1 MPLNEK
7 STIYSPHMLDDMF
20 DSGTR
25 RDVMP
30 IPAFTVE
37 IPKGD
42 DYVRVTLKELSF
54 ALIPE
59 QNGGMHLF
67 DDLRKEVE
75 IASNNP
81 NAGITAEEIMEKIT
95 FSLEVPPMNVK
106 GDSNGIFQGK
116 APAFVKASAATLRHY
131 VDDTIDTEQTDAIIA
146 AAKHKLLAAAK
157 KWNAARSIH

>member
-1 MPLNEK
+1 
-7 STIYSPHMLDDMF
+7 MLDDML
-20 DSGTR
+20 DAGTR
-25 RDVMP
+25 REVMP
-30 IPAFTVE
+30 PAFKVD

-42 DYVRVTLKELSF
+42 DYVRVILKELSF

-75 IASNNP
+75 ITSNNP

-106 GDSNGIFQGK
+106 GDSTGIFQGK
-116 APAFVKASAATLRHY
+116 SPAFVKATPEAFIQY
-131 VDDTIDTEQTDAIIA
+131 VDDTMDTEQADAIIA
-146 AAKHKLLAAAK
+146 AAKQELLSAAK